1 LPSAPL
7 ITTLTTVPFLTDGID
22 GLTAFFREVET
33 VAFDPVSVS
42 DLTGPVTFVGIAKVV
57 VFVTSPLAF
66 VITPG
71 RGVGEGE
78 ALAEADAVGDGV
90 GVALALTVG
99 VGVGVAATD
108 GEGEGV
114 GVGEIEGVGPGPT
127 PPPEL
132 PPPPPPPPPP
142 PESGVGAARIEKSR
156 VTDVAAA

>member
-1 LPSAPL
+1 
-7 ITTLTTVPFLTDGID
+7 LTAGTDGC
-22 GLTAFFREVET
+22 TEFFSEVET
-33 VAFDPVSVS
+33 VAFDPVSVN
-42 DLTGPVTFVGIAKVV
+42 DLTGPVTFVGIAKVL
-57 VFVTSPLAF
+57 VFVTSPLTF
-66 VITPG
+66 VVTPG
-71 RGVGEGE
+71 REVGDGEGE
-78 ALAEADAVGDGV
+78 ALAEADAVGEGD

-132 PPPPPPPPPP
+132 PPPPPPPPP
-142 PESGVGAARIEKSR
+142 ESGVGAARIEKSR